1 MEIEES
7 PSNLINSDEKKKT
20 RGLSGLSYKKTN
32 NNHSN
37 ILSSSEIRLKKDI
50 EELKKNQNI
59 GKFCEIILNDYKKI
73 ENTEEFQ
80 MIVEFTNHFSL
91 KFIFPSDYPF
101 VPPKI
106 IFFAGNK
113 YPFLFNSDGSIIL
126 HFLDKGN
133 WSPTFWISTLIFFI
147 EKKVSEQTSNL
158 CFLDKSYNCINDRYG
173 KFFIV
178 KKGDYNKRNWN
189 DYLKIA
195 NGRESMDYVRYSEL
209 KRNKFMYL

>member
-7 PSNLINSDEKKKT
+7 PSNLINSNEQKGTK
-20 RGLSGLSYKKTN
+20 GLAGLSYKNTN
-32 NNHSN
+32 KNNIN

-50 EELKKNQNI
+50 DELKKNQNI

-73 ENTEEFQ
+73 ENTDDFQ

-91 KFIFPSDYPF
+91 KFIFPSDFPF

-113 YPFLFNSDGSIIL
+113 YSFLFDLEGNIIL
-126 HFLDKGN
+126 HLLDKEN
-133 WSPTFWISTLIFFI
+133 WSPTFWISTLIFYI
-147 EKKVSEQTSNL
+147 EKKVSEQTCNL
-158 CFLDKSYNCINDRYG
+158 SFLDKSYNCINNRYG
-173 KFFIV
+173 KYFIV
-178 KKGDYNKRNWN
+178 KKGDYSKRNWN

-195 NGRESMDYVRYSEL
+195 NIRESKDYMKYSEL
-209 KRNKFMYL
+209 KKNKIMYL

>member
-7 PSNLINSDEKKKT
+7 PSNLINSNEPKGTK
-20 RGLSGLSYKKTN
+20 GLAGLSYKNTN
-32 NNHSN
+32 KNNIN

-50 EELKKNQNI
+50 DELKKNQNI

-73 ENTEEFQ
+73 ENTDDFQ

-91 KFIFPSDYPF
+91 KFIFPSDFPF

-113 YPFLFNSDGSIIL
+113 YSFLFDSEGNIIL
-126 HFLDKGN
+126 HLLDKEN
-133 WSPTFWISTLIFFI
+133 WSPTFWISTLIFYI
-147 EKKVSEQTSNL
+147 EKKVSEQTCNL
-158 CFLDKSYNCINDRYG
+158 SFLDKSYNCINNRYG
-173 KFFIV
+173 KYFIV
-178 KKGDYNKRNWN
+178 KKGDYSKRNWN

-195 NGRESMDYVRYSEL
+195 NIRESKDYMKYSEL
-209 KRNKFMYL
+209 KRNKIMYL

>member
-7 PSNLINSDEKKKT
+7 PSNLINSNEQKGTK
-20 RGLSGLSYKKTN
+20 GLAGLSYKNTN
-32 NNHSN
+32 KNNIN

-50 EELKKNQNI
+50 DELKKNQNI

-73 ENTEEFQ
+73 ENTDDFQ

-91 KFIFPSDYPF
+91 KFIFPSDFPF

-113 YPFLFNSDGSIIL
+113 YSFLFDLEGNIIL
-126 HFLDKGN
+126 HLLDKEN
-133 WSPTFWISTLIFFI
+133 WSPTFWISTLIFYI
-147 EKKVSEQTSNL
+147 EKKVSEQTCNL
-158 CFLDKSYNCINDRYG
+158 SFLDKSYNCINNRYG
-173 KFFIV
+173 KYFIV
-178 KKGDYNKRNWN
+178 KKGDYSKRNWN

-195 NGRESMDYVRYSEL
+195 NIRESKDYMKYSEL
-209 KRNKFMYL
+209 KRNKIMYL

>member
-7 PSNLINSDEKKKT
+7 PSNVINSNEQKGTK
-20 RGLSGLSYKKTN
+20 GLGCILPNNTN
-32 NNHSN
+32 KQN

-50 EELKKNQNI
+50 DELKKNKNI

-73 ENTEEFQ
+73 ENTEDFQ

-91 KFIFPSDYPF
+91 KFIFPSDFPF

-113 YPFLFNSDGSIIL
+113 YPFLFDSEGNIIL
-126 HFLDKGN
+126 HLLDKNN
-133 WSPTFWISTLIFFI
+133 WSPTFWISTLIFYI
-147 EKKVSEQTSNL
+147 EKKVSVQTCNL
-158 CFLDKSYNCINDRYG
+158 CFLDKSYNFINDRYG
-173 KFFIV
+173 NCFIV
-178 KKGDYNKRNWN
+178 KKGDYGKRNWN

-195 NGRESMDYVRYSEL
+195 NIAESKDYMKYSEL
-209 KRNKFMYL
+209 KKNKFMFI

>member
-7 PSNLINSDEKKKT
+7 PSNLINSNEQKGTK
-20 RGLSGLSYKKTN
+20 GLAGLSYKNTN
-32 NNHSN
+32 KNNIN

-50 EELKKNQNI
+50 DELKKNQNI

-73 ENTEEFQ
+73 ENTDDFQ

-91 KFIFPSDYPF
+91 KFIFPSDFPF

-113 YPFLFNSDGSIIL
+113 YSFLFDSEGNIIL
-126 HFLDKGN
+126 HLLDKEN
-133 WSPTFWISTLIFFI
+133 WSPTFWISTLIFYI
-147 EKKVSEQTSNL
+147 EKKVSEQTCNL
-158 CFLDKSYNCINDRYG
+158 SFLDKSYNCINNRYG
-173 KFFIV
+173 KYFIV
-178 KKGDYNKRNWN
+178 KKGDYSKRNWN

-195 NGRESMDYVRYSEL
+195 NIRESKDYMKYSEL
-209 KRNKFMYL
+209 KRNKIMYL

>member
-7 PSNLINSDEKKKT
+7 PSNLINSNEQKGTK
-20 RGLSGLSYKKTN
+20 GLAGLSYKNTN
-32 NNHSN
+32 KNNIN

-50 EELKKNQNI
+50 DELKKNQNI

-73 ENTEEFQ
+73 ENTDDFQ

-91 KFIFPSDYPF
+91 KFIFPSDFPF

-113 YPFLFNSDGSIIL
+113 YSFLFDSEGNIIL
-126 HFLDKGN
+126 HLLDKEN
-133 WSPTFWISTLIFFI
+133 WSPTFWISTLIFYI
-147 EKKVSEQTSNL
+147 EKKVSEQTCNL
-158 CFLDKSYNCINDRYG
+158 SFLDKSYYCINNRYG
-173 KFFIV
+173 KYFIV
-178 KKGDYNKRNWN
+178 KKGDYSKRNWN

-195 NGRESMDYVRYSEL
+195 NIRESKDYMKYSEL
-209 KRNKFMYL
+209 KRNKIMYL